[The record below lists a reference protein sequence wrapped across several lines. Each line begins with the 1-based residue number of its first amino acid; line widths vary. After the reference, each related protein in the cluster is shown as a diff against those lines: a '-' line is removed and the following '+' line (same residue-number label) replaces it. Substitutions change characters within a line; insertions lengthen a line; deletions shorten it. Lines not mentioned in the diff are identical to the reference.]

1 MSGDLDIKNI
11 WEKCLKYLEKKIDT
25 VTFETCIK
33 NISPIKFE
41 NNVFVLGVTPFAL
54 SKIEKNDYYKN
65 FIEMAVQMQIG
76 DLDLSIR
83 FEEMAV
89 ETKVVVEEESE
100 DISSDEPIKINGAS
114 SFYINPKYKFE
125 NFVVGASNEL
135 AHSACYAVAS
145 NPGKAYN
152 PLFIYGG
159 VGLGKTHLLQAIAN
173 TVLSKNPK
181 TNIEYTSAEKFT
193 SEFIS
198 HLKESKTEIFRR
210 KYRNVDFLLIDDMQF
225 LQNKKETQNEFFHTF
240 NELHS
245 AGKQIVITSDRP
257 PKEIPNISDRLS
269 SRFESGLKVDI
280 QPPNIET
287 RQAILMKKAE
297 VEKIYVPHDVINFIA
312 ENITTNIRELEG
324 ALTGV
329 IARASLKNLPIDMNI
344 AKEALKNDISYKER
358 DINIDEIQRCTSK
371 YFGIDV
377 ADIKSSKR
385 DQKYSIPRHIA
396 MYLAREKTN
405 MSYLEIARAFN
416 KSDHTTVK
424 HAYEKV
430 LANLKSDS
438 DETKNSINNII
449 DMIKS

>member
-145 NPGKAYN
+145 NP
-152 PLFIYGG
+152 
-159 VGLGKTHLLQAIAN
+159 
-173 TVLSKNPK
+173 
-181 TNIEYTSAEKFT
+181 
-193 SEFIS
+193 
-198 HLKESKTEIFRR
+198 
-210 KYRNVDFLLIDDMQF
+210 
-225 LQNKKETQNEFFHTF
+225 
-240 NELHS
+240 
-245 AGKQIVITSDRP
+245 
-257 PKEIPNISDRLS
+257 
-269 SRFESGLKVDI
+269 
-280 QPPNIET
+280 
-287 RQAILMKKAE
+287 
-297 VEKIYVPHDVINFIA
+297 
-312 ENITTNIRELEG
+312 EG
-324 ALTGV
+324 
-329 IARASLKNLPIDMNI
+329 
-344 AKEALKNDISYKER
+344 
-358 DINIDEIQRCTSK
+358 
-371 YFGIDV
+371 
-377 ADIKSSKR
+377 
-385 DQKYSIPRHIA
+385 
-396 MYLAREKTN
+396 
-405 MSYLEIARAFN
+405 
-416 KSDHTTVK
+416 
-424 HAYEKV
+424 
-430 LANLKSDS
+430 
-438 DETKNSINNII
+438 
-449 DMIKS
+449 